1 VTYDRE
7 QLIQAAIDYT
17 LRQRTDK
24 DEWYV
29 SDQDASATIL
39 EGFFKDELG
48 IEINIPT
55 ND

>member
-1 VTYDRE
+1 MTYDQE

-29 SDQDASATIL
+29 SDQDATAVIL
-39 EGFFKDELG
+39 EGFFKDAFRIDL
-48 IEINIPT
+48 NIPM
-55 ND
+55 NV